1 MTLLMLG
8 AALVLVVVI
17 MTAVWIASV
26 RLTNAGIVDV
36 AWSANFGLLAIL
48 YGILG
53 HGDVTRR
60 LVAAGMMFLWSARL
74 ALHLG
79 RRVLG
84 HLETEDGRYAKLRAD
99 WGAAAN
105 RKMLAFFHFQGVT
118 NVVLSIPVLLACINP
133 RPGLGILE
141 YAGIAIWIVALAG
154 ESIADGQLARFK
166 AKPENRGHVC
176 TEGLWRYSRH
186 PNYFFEWLVW
196 IAYFLFALASPWGW
210 LAFYCPLLMFWFLY
224 KVTGIPATEEHSV
237 RTKGEEYR
245 RYQRTTS
252 PFIPWFPKRDSQGV
266 S

>member
-1 MTLLMLG
+1 MTLLMLA
-8 AALVLVVVI
+8 AALALVVVI

-26 RLTNAGIVDV
+26 RLNNAGIVDV
-36 AWSANFGLLAIL
+36 AWSANFGLIAIL
-48 YGILG
+48 YAILG
-53 HGDVTRR
+53 TGDLTRR
-60 LVAAGMMFLWSARL
+60 LMAAGMMLLWSARL

-79 RRVLG
+79 RRVFG

-118 NVVLSIPVLLACINP
+118 NVVLSVPVLLACMNP
-133 RPGLGILE
+133 RHGLGVLE

-154 ESIADGQLARFK
+154 ESIADAQLSRFK
-166 AKPENRGHVC
+166 SKPENRGHVC
-176 TEGLWRYSRH
+176 AEGLWRYSRH

-210 LAFYCPLLMFWFLY
+210 LSFYCPLLMFWFLY

-237 RTKGEEYR
+237 GSKGEEYR
-245 RYQRTTS
+245 RYQRKTS
-252 PFIPWFPKRDSQGV
+252 PFIPWFPKHDSEGV